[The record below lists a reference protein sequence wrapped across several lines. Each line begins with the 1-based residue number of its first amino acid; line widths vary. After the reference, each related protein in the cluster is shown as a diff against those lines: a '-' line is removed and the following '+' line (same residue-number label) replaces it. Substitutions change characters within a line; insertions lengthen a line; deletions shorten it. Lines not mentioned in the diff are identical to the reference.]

1 MTELGPEA
9 RAILDAGRAG
19 DDPTPADRDRLRG
32 AVFRAVAAG
41 AAATAASTATEVA
54 AAMAPKGA
62 VFFSVGWKVVVG
74 VLVAGAVYVGVGGP
88 IPGRHGDDQPRLATT
103 AAPAPDPKAAEP
115 STPPPAEPP
124 AAVPA
129 TPPVEPTP
137 ATVTMGGDPPYP
149 PPQSIEPPK
158 AVAAREAAKAS
169 AAPPSTGPAT
179 AGPASSPPASATA
192 DPLVVETVRL
202 GEAQGVLEKGD
213 PARALAMIDEQSAT
227 YQNGKLREEREAA
240 RIFALCKLGRTAEA
254 ESARAA
260 FLREHPHAP
269 LVDRVR
275 AACGASARP

>member
-9 RAILDAGRAG
+9 RSILDAGRAG
-19 DDPTPADRDRLRG
+19 DDPTPADRERLRG

-41 AAATAASTATEVA
+41 AAASAASAATEVA
-54 AAMAPKGA
+54 AAVAPKGA

-74 VLVAGAVYVGVGGP
+74 VVVAGAVYVGVGGP
-88 IPGRHGDDQPRLATT
+88 IPGGHGDDQRRSATT
-103 AAPAPDPKAAEP
+103 APSAPAPKAAEP
-115 STPPPAEPP
+115 ATLAPAEPP
-124 AAVPA
+124 AAVPT
-129 TPPVEPTP
+129 TPVVEPTP
-137 ATVTMGGDPPYP
+137 AAV
-149 PPQSIEPPK
+149 EPPK
-158 AVAAREAAKAS
+158 PVAAREAPKVAPAATAVAS
-169 AAPPSTGPAT
+169 APATSAPP
-179 AGPASSPPASATA
+179 
-192 DPLVVETVRL
+192 DPLIVETLRL

-240 RIFALCKLGRTAEA
+240 RVFALCKLGRTAEA

-275 AACGASARP
+275 APCAAAPRP